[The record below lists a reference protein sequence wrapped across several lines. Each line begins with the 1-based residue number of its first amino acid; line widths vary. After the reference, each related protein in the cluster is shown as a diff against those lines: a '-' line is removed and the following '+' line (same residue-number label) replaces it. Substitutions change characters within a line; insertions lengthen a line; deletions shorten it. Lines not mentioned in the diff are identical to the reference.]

1 MNRFEAKFFCL
12 FESFLELSNRLDNAG
27 ERDFS
32 EEESVVEGL
41 LLIRGE
47 KCGDDGE
54 INRWFTNRETVRD
67 IHIHII
73 RIEIYTTEFG
83 DGRQEQFYFLA

>member
-12 FESFLELSNRLDNAG
+12 FESFLELSNGLDNAG

-47 KCGDDGE
+47 KCSDDGE
-54 INRWFTNRETVRD
+54 IDRWFTD
-67 IHIHII
+67 
-73 RIEIYTTEFG
+73 
-83 DGRQEQFYFLA
+83 